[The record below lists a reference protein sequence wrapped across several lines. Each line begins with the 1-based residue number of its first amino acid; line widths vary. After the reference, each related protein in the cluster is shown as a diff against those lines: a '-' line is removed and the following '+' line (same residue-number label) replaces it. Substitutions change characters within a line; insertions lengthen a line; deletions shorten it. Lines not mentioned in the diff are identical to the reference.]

1 MLYSDDLK
9 GYVMKTLI
17 TFLFV
22 MLSVANFAHVNP
34 VSQNSVS
41 LSDDDSTPKR
51 PPITDD
57 GPIWPPV
64 PLQ

>member
-1 MLYSDDLK
+1 
-9 GYVMKTLI
+9 MKTLI

-22 MLSVANFAHVNP
+22 MLSVANFAHIDP
-34 VSQNSVS
+34 VSASKVT
-41 LSDDDSTPKR
+41 LSDDDDSAPKR